1 MKVIKSPGALGA
13 LSMIPGL
20 GAISGIV
27 GAVGNIASAAK
38 GEGSI
43 VDKLG
48 AIAGATGNA
57 MSQLKIKGAEKFGNF
72 AAGLQDKIGA
82 VKNVISNVKEGGLSN
97 IQGIVG
103 SLKGLKGAF
112 GRGGAPPQDDGGPQ
126 EMQQDVPQ
134 EVAQP
139 PPPPP
144 PQVVQAPPPVAQQP
158 AYQPK
163 AQPQPQG
170 RPTQQEIQAAIEH
183 LKKKFPFGVPDGS
196 NPQKMIMD
204 RVMEQR
210 QQSNNAGT
218 SQQTYNSF
226 GRTQSS
232 SNVPPPPPA
241 APAPPVA
248 TPAPS
253 PIDPNWLEFL
263 KNKYPEGPP
272 AGWTVQEL
280 IQWEKKR
287 HAERMAQRPPRR

>member
-1 MKVIKSPGALGA
+1 MGKFGLDRKGMIKTILVLLLILALSVDFSDAFFRRRRRRGRRRRRRRRGFFRRLGRKLKGFGGKALKVIKSPGALGA

-112 GRGGAPPQDDGGPQ
+112 GRGGAPPQD
-126 EMQQDVPQ
+126 
-134 EVAQP
+134 
-139 PPPPP
+139 
-144 PQVVQAPPPVAQQP
+144 VQAPPPVAQQP

-218 SQQTYNSF
+218 SQQPYTSF
-226 GRTQSS
+226 GRTQSP

-248 TPAPS
+248 TPAP
-253 PIDPNWLEFL
+253 
-263 KNKYPEGPP
+263 
-272 AGWTVQEL
+272 
-280 IQWEKKR
+280 
-287 HAERMAQRPPRR
+287 H